1 MPLHLVYQ
9 LLHNGH
15 TETHAII
22 MGSRAFMLLRK
33 GLENMLF
40 ERLAN
45 ADSGIFDHKLIACG
59 VTPTGHLLCP
69 HKNGTLRTVIF
80 YGVIND
86 IHQNLLQI
94 QRIPNHSAMLYIHF
108 LQSQPYAPL
117 LCPLVQKRNTVFQY
131 VTKCKRLLLFRRSAA
146 VHLTELKHVVDQ
158 REQML
163 R

>member
-22 MGSRAFMLLRK
+22 MGSGTFMLLRK

-40 ERLAN
+40 ELLPN
-45 ADSGIFDHKLIACG
+45 TDSGIFDHKLIFRG
-59 VTPTGHLLCP
+59 VTPAGHLLCL
-69 HKNGTLRTVIF
+69 HKDGALWVVIF

-94 QRIPNHSAMLYIHF
+94 QRISNHSAMLYIDF
-108 LQSQPYAPL
+108 FQCQPYAPL
-117 LCPLVQKRNTVFQY
+117 LCPLVQKRDTVFQY
-131 VTKCKRLLLFRRSAA
+131 IPECKRLLLFRRSSA
-146 VHLTELKHVVDQ
+146 VHLTELKHIVDH